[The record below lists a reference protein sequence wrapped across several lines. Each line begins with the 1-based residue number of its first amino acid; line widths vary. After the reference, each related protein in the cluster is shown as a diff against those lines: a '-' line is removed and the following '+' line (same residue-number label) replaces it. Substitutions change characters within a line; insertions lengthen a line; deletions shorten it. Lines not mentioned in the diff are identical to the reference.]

1 MEKRGDTRKNDGV
14 AKKKA
19 TGKSSKKEE
28 MKGEER
34 GLNRG
39 EMMEE
44 RGTSCLR

>member
-28 MKGEER
+28 EIEQR
-34 GLNRG
+34 GPNRG
-39 EMMEE
+39 QMMED
-44 RGTSCLR
+44 RGTSYLK

>member
-28 MKGEER
+28 EIEQR

-44 RGTSCLR
+44 RGTSCLK

>member
-28 MKGEER
+28 ER

-44 RGTSCLR
+44 RGTSYLK